1 MTEIRGALRGQNLPE
16 GCLYFFGLLQAVHQ
30 TEPVGEANTVGV
42 DDNGAGDTEDISEDE
57 RIARD
62 MMAAN
67 GNSVDYM
74 A

>member
-1 MTEIRGALRGQNLPE
+1 MGGEQSGDGTQEGGRRSQRTRNINLNE
-16 GCLYFFGLLQAVHQ
+16 L
-30 TEPVGEANTVGV
+30 ES
-42 DDNGAGDTEDISEDE
+42 GDTDGEVITEEE

-67 GNSVDYM
+67 GNSVDFT